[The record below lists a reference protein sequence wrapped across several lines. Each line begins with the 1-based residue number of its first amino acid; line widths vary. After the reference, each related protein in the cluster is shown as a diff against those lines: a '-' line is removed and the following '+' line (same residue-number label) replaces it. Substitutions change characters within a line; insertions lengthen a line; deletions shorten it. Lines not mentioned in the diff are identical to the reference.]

1 MLKTLLYGMI
11 LPGILLIAGCQS
23 GNEVLEQQ
31 NAQILSELRKL
42 NQQLSGIQ
50 KKMQEE
56 PALAFS
62 SVKYPYNSTS
72 ARGANLALLSKVKK
86 LPEKPTDD
94 QIVKYIQQ
102 IIAATAGQNSYSMT
116 DPQVGMYKLIGT
128 GHVKVLLP
136 FLDNNIF
143 NASYYLKEA
152 MPDLVEEKDKPL
164 IKSSLIQYPNLLNT
178 VVKKGWPREFK
189 KEIFKLLEST
199 TNSSP
204 FHTLHM
210 VVPSLAETPE
220 DIQKLIDIYISNP
233 VAAPLIQSLLV
244 IPKINIHDIVNKA
257 WDKSNTG
264 SGYPQ
269 RYWKREKAIAAVRYG
284 NNVSAAKYLLQQII
298 ASDPNNPYESQT
310 AITVLAGKSDFP
322 VFDKNNLE
330 KWYRKNADK
339 ISYDEKT
346 GKFIISR

>member
-11 LPGILLIAGCQS
+11 LPGIFLIAGCQS

-72 ARGANLALLSKVKK
+72 ARGANLALLAKIKR
-86 LPEKPTDD
+86 LPENPTDD
-94 QIVKYIQQ
+94 QIVKYVQQ

-128 GHVKVLLP
+128 GHLKVLLP
-136 FLDNNIF
+136 FLDGGTF
-143 NASYYLKEA
+143 NAFYHLKEA

-164 IKSSLIQYPNLLNT
+164 IKSSLIQYPKLLDT
-178 VVKKGWPREFK
+178 VVKKGWSREFK
-189 KEIFKLLEST
+189 KEILKLLEST

-204 FHTLHM
+204 FHTLRM

-220 DIQKLIDIYISNP
+220 DIQKSSGCSSHP
-233 VAAPLIQSLLV
+233 VASCHSENQYS
-244 IPKINIHDIVNKA
+244 
-257 WDKSNTG
+257 
-264 SGYPQ
+264 
-269 RYWKREKAIAAVRYG
+269 
-284 NNVSAAKYLLQQII
+284 
-298 ASDPNNPYESQT
+298 
-310 AITVLAGKSDFP
+310 
-322 VFDKNNLE
+322 
-330 KWYRKNADK
+330 
-339 ISYDEKT
+339 
-346 GKFIISR
+346 

>member
-1 MLKTLLYGMI
+1 
-11 LPGILLIAGCQS
+11 
-23 GNEVLEQQ
+23 
-31 NAQILSELRKL
+31 
-42 NQQLSGIQ
+42 
-50 KKMQEE
+50 
-56 PALAFS
+56 
-62 SVKYPYNSTS
+62 
-72 ARGANLALLSKVKK
+72 
-86 LPEKPTDD
+86 
-94 QIVKYIQQ
+94 
-102 IIAATAGQNSYSMT
+102 
-116 DPQVGMYKLIGT
+116 
-128 GHVKVLLP
+128 
-136 FLDNNIF
+136 
-143 NASYYLKEA
+143 

-164 IKSSLIQYPNLLNT
+164 IKSSLIQYPKLLDT
-178 VVKKGWPREFK
+178 VVKKGWSREFK
-189 KEIFKLLEST
+189 KEILKLLEST

-204 FHTLHM
+204 FHTLRM

-233 VAAPLIQSLLV
+233 AAAPLIQSLLV

-257 WDKSNTG
+257 WE
-264 SGYPQ
+264 
-269 RYWKREKAIAAVRYG
+269 RYWKQEKAIAAVRYG
-284 NNVSAAKYLLQQII
+284 NNVSAAKYLLLQII

>member
-136 FLDNNIF
+136 FFDGGTF
-143 NASYYLKEA
+143 NAFYHLKEA

-164 IKSSLIQYPNLLNT
+164 IKSSLIQYPKLLDT
-178 VVKKGWPREFK
+178 VVKKGWSREFK
-189 KEIFKLLEST
+189 KEILKLLEST

-204 FHTLHM
+204 FHTLRM

-220 DIQKLIDIYISNP
+220 DIQKL
-233 VAAPLIQSLLV
+233 
-244 IPKINIHDIVNKA
+244 NKA
-257 WDKSNTG
+257 WEKCNAEAR
-264 SGYPQ
+264 YPQ
-269 RYWKREKAIAAVRYG
+269 RYWKQEKAIAAVRYG
-284 NNVSAAKYLLQQII
+284 NNVSAAKYLLLQII